1 MVWPRGGIGRR
12 SRLKIVCLSGVP
24 VQFRSGLPSLSITLG
39 EYTIQP
45 RNTDSRPQPTTQ
57 QRPSDET
64 RVNDQIRVPKI
75 RLIDENG
82 QMLGVMPTRAAL
94 EKAEAAGLDLVEIS
108 PNADPPVC
116 KILDYG
122 KYRYQQQKKKAEARK
137 KQKVVEIKE
146 LKLRPGIEEH
156 DLDVKMKAALRFL
169 AEGDKVKFTLRFRG
183 REMAHQHLG
192 MNLLQR
198 VKEIL
203 ADKMKVDQEPKFEGS
218 QVIMVISPLSGAA
231 KE

>member
-1 MVWPRGGIGRR
+1 MPFGRTG
-12 SRLKIVCLSGVP
+12 SIP
-24 VQFRSGLPSLSITLG
+24 VGATIAYVVTVTG
-39 EYTIQP
+39 ECIIQP
-45 RNTDSRPQPTTQ
+45 RNTDPRQQAPQ
-57 QRPSDET
+57 RAADEH
-64 RVNDQIRVPKI
+64 RINELIRVPRV

-82 QMLGVMPTRAAL
+82 EMQGVMPMRAAL
-94 EKAEAAGLDLVEIS
+94 EKAQNLGLDLVEIS

-122 KYRYQQQKKKAEARK
+122 KFRYQEQKKKAEARK

-146 LKLRPGIEEH
+146 LKLRPGIEDH
-156 DLDVKMKAALRFL
+156 DLEVKMKAALRFL

-192 MNLLQR
+192 MKLMQR

-203 ADKMKVDQEPKFEGS
+203 ADKMKVDQEPKMEGN
-218 QVIMVISPLSGAA
+218 QAIMVISPPQ
-231 KE
+231 K